1 VRLKAGALR
10 RGAPVAAAAAVLAVG
25 LPAAV
30 LAAGLN
36 WGAFSFAAVAG
47 LLLSLALAYES
58 RGPSA
63 REVALA
69 ASLAA
74 VAAASRIPFAVLPGV
89 QPVTFICILSGMVFG
104 ARTGFTVGA
113 VAAALSNFA
122 LGQGPWTPWQMLGWG
137 LAGASAGWMRGPLF
151 RTGRAGMAVFGVF
164 WGYAFGVITNLW
176 VWTAG
181 FYPPDL
187 RSLLAVEATSLAFDT
202 AHAAGNALF
211 ALFLGKDAQRILER
225 FRQRLTVRKTETG
238 NTD

>member
-1 VRLKAGALR
+1 MRPKADGLR
-10 RGAPVAAAAAVLAVG
+10 RWAPAAAAAVLLALG

-30 LAAGLN
+30 LATGLN
-36 WGAFSFAAVAG
+36 WGAFAFAAVAG
-47 LLLSLALAYES
+47 LLLSLVLAYE
-58 RGPSA
+58 RHGPNA
-63 REVALA
+63 REIALA

-74 VAAASRIPFAVLPGV
+74 VAAAARVPFAVLPGV

-137 LAGASAGWMRGPLF
+137 LAGATAGWMRGPLA
-151 RTGRAGMAVFGVF
+151 RTGRPGMAVFGVF
-164 WGYAFGVITNLW
+164 WGYAFGLIVNIW
-176 VWTAG
+176 VWTTS

-202 AHAAGNALF
+202 AHAAGNAIF
-211 ALFLGKDAQRILER
+211 ALFLGKEARRVLER
-225 FRQRLTVRKTETG
+225 FRARTTIKKGTRGQ
-238 NTD
+238 D